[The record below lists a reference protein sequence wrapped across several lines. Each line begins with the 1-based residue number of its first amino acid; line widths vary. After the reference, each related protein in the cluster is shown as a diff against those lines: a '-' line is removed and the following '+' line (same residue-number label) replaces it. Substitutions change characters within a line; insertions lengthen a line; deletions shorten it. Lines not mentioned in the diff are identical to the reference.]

1 MSQAHDPSSL
11 EFFGISFNPE
21 DRSCRRF
28 DHKDLEREALDPE
41 VFCWIDVQADNIS
54 VLNDLLRRWDI
65 DLALIG
71 HFDEPEV
78 LPRIVERPECVAFYL
93 YQVID
98 PEEHLDTAR
107 TIEEIDF
114 ARMVLVLGADFVI
127 TFHRRSMVVVDD
139 VRTSCVDSFRLAG
152 QTPSFITFLFLERC
166 LYDYAHLNLAND
178 NFLDVIQ
185 EHVFDGRQEEL
196 AMGLAVAGRNILTLK
211 KLTASAQIV
220 LMLLATKQNPFI
232 SSAARDSFR
241 EMLHNAQAV
250 REAVD
255 SSRDLLHGVLAS
267 IQAAASNRISD
278 VARVLT
284 VLSGVLLPLTLIT
297 GLYGMNFQN
306 MPELGW
312 RYGYF
317 AVLGTLG
324 VVAGGLLLLFRHFG
338 WLKGLS
344 SLSRPSKAPS
354 VPMPRAGEPPSPRD
368 GATPA
373 RPSVTAGRGDRAVD
387 A

>member
-1 MSQAHDPSSL
+1 MTEPNHHGSFD
-11 EFFGISFNPE
+11 FFGISFNPE

-28 DHKDLEREALDPE
+28 RFEDLEREAADTST
-41 VFCWIDVQADNIS
+41 FSWIDVEADDIGE
-54 VLNDLLRRWDI
+54 LNDLLRRWNI

-78 LPRIVERPECVAFYL
+78 LPRIVERPDCVAFYL

-98 PEEHLDTAR
+98 PEEHLDTQR
-107 TIEEIDF
+107 TIEEIEF
-114 ARMVLVLGADFVI
+114 ARMILVLGADFVI
-127 TFHRRSMVVVDD
+127 TFHRSSMAVVDD
-139 VRTSCVDSFRLAG
+139 VRGSCVDAFKLAG
-152 QTPSFITFLFLERC
+152 KTPSFIVFLFLERC
-166 LYDYAHLNLAND
+166 LYDYGHLNLAND

-185 EHVFDGRQEEL
+185 GHVFEGHQEEL
-196 AMGLAVAGRNILTLK
+196 ASGLAIAGRNILTLK
-211 KLTASAQIV
+211 KLVASAQIV

-232 SSAARDSFR
+232 STDARGFFR

-284 VLSGVLLPLTLIT
+284 VLSGILMPLTLIT
-297 GLYGMNFQN
+297 GIYGMNFEN

-312 RYGYF
+312 QYGYF
-317 AVLGTLG
+317 TALGSLA

-338 WLKGLS
+338 WLRRVS
-344 SLSRPSKAPS
+344 SLDRPSQAPK
-354 VPMPRAGEPPSPRD
+354 VPEAASRAPTASESTPPDPAVPGEVR
-368 GATPA
+368 
-373 RPSVTAGRGDRAVD
+373 RPQTESR
-387 A
+387 

>member
-1 MSQAHDPSSL
+1 MSQARDPDTFD
-11 EFFGISFNPE
+11 FFGISFNPE
-21 DRSCRRF
+21 NRSCRRF
-28 DHKDLEREALDPE
+28 EFDDLQREAEDRAS
-41 VFCWIDVQADNIS
+41 FSWIDVEADDIGI
-54 VLNDLLRRWDI
+54 LNDLLLRWDI
-65 DLALIG
+65 DLGLIG

-78 LPRIVERPECVAFYL
+78 LPRIVERPDCVAFYL

-107 TIEEIDF
+107 TIEEIEF
-114 ARMVLVLGADFVI
+114 ARMLLVLGADFVI
-127 TFHRRSMVVVDD
+127 TFHHRSMAVVDD
-139 VRTSCVDSFRLAG
+139 VRTGCIDAFRLAG
-152 QTPSFITFLFLERC
+152 KTPSFITFLFLERC

-185 EHVFDGRQEEL
+185 ENVFDGQQEVL
-196 AMGLAVAGRNILTLK
+196 ASGIAVAGRNILTLK

-232 SSAARDSFR
+232 SQDARGFFR

-284 VLSGVLLPLTLIT
+284 VLSGILMPLTLIT
-297 GLYGMNFQN
+297 GIYGMNFQN

-312 RYGYF
+312 KYGYF
-317 AVLGTLG
+317 TALGSLG

-338 WLKGLS
+338 WLRRVS
-344 SLSRPSKAPS
+344 SLSRPGDGPDFPTPRSAADGDSPRRSATLPRAPS
-354 VPMPRAGEPPSPRD
+354 AWQD
-368 GATPA
+368 GP
-373 RPSVTAGRGDRAVD
+373 VGK
-387 A
+387 

>member
-1 MSQAHDPSSL
+1 MPDWVPDMSQAHDPSSP
-11 EFFGISFNPE
+11 EFFGISFNPK
-21 DRSCRRF
+21 DRSYRRF
-28 DHKDLEREALDPE
+28 DHKDLEREADDPD
-41 VFCWIDVQADNIS
+41 VFCWIDMQADDIS

-114 ARMVLVLGADFVI
+114 ARMVLVLGSDFVI

-152 QTPSFITFLFLERC
+152 QTPSFISFLFLERC

-185 EHVFDGRQEEL
+185 EHVFAGHQEEL

-232 SSAARDSFR
+232 SAAARGFFR

-297 GLYGMNFQN
+297 GIYGMNFEN
-306 MPELGW
+306 MPELAW
-312 RYGYF
+312 PYGYF
-317 AVLGTLG
+317 GVLGSLG
-324 VVAGGLLLLFRHFG
+324 VVAGGLLLAFRHFG
-338 WLKGLS
+338 WLKGVS
-344 SLSRPSKAPS
+344 SLSRPSQPPPLPAAQPS
-354 VPMPRAGEPPSPRD
+354 AQHSPGRRD
-368 GATPA
+368 GPT
-373 RPSVTAGRGDRAVD
+373 D